1 MGSGL
6 STKRVAFVRAEMENN
21 RLEVQGIFSESRARW
36 DKDDHAFQQL
46 HWAADVLQC
55 VVRSHFLQR
64 ELQYKIEVRNYEVRP
79 PPPANRQPLSAHS
92 HSHRQHVNPRV
103 PARHMHPIV
112 DASRWA
118 AASKGVE

>member
-55 VVRSHFLQR
+55 VVRSS
-64 ELQYKIEVRNYEVRP
+64 
-79 PPPANRQPLSAHS
+79 PAPG
-92 HSHRQHVNPRV
+92 
-103 PARHMHPIV
+103 PAPH
-112 DASRWA
+112 ASDTGLPA
-118 AASKGVE
+118 AAAPPIRESHHTATSVTSI